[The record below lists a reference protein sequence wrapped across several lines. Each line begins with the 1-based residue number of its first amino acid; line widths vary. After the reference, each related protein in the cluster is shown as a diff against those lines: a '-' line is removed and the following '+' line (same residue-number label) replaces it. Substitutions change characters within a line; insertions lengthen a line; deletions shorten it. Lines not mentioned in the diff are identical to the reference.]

1 MQIKVIR
8 ELKQLTVVKAS
19 QDFENDCNMF
29 LNNAEIK
36 GDQVITAAFF
46 CNDGLHSAVFT
57 YATAAEVKRANM
69 LQVNHR

>member
-1 MQIKVIR
+1 MQIKVIA
-8 ELKQLTVVKAS
+8 QNKAAAADTS
-19 QDFENDCNMF
+19 LHNFQFDCNSF
-29 LNNAEIK
+29 LTDSEAK

-46 CNDGLHSAVFT
+46 CNDGIHSAVFT